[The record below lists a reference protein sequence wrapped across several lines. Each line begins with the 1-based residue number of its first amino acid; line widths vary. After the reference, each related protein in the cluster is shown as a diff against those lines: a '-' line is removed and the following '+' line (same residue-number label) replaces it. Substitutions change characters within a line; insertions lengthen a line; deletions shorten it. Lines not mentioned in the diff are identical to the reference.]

1 LEEQRERLEK
11 EIESKQEELNGLK
24 VQLDEKIGAK
34 EIEMKDLQSEME
46 ENRQKMFELQKL
58 IEVLEAEKKTLEA
71 ALVRKDEEFDEKLSA
86 EKIELGGLLSA
97 KEHVIESQSQEIVS
111 LKQSVENV
119 ETKQGEAF
127 KALLHETESIRAE
140 LEGFSTLRQEHA
152 AASKNL
158 DAADE
163 KIRSL
168 ERTIELLETG
178 RADASTERTETI
190 LSRIKNLKDA
200 AKTISE
206 ESSEVRN
213 FASSQ
218 FSENLKGLQ
227 DLGTAFDTLKKSFD
241 LEVSNVIKLLLFVS
255 DKKAQVFAHVM
266 FVRLV

>member
-1 LEEQRERLEK
+1 
-11 EIESKQEELNGLK
+11 
-24 VQLDEKIGAK
+24 
-34 EIEMKDLQSEME
+34 
-46 ENRQKMFELQKL
+46 
-58 IEVLEAEKKTLEA
+58 
-71 ALVRKDEEFDEKLSA
+71 
-86 EKIELGGLLSA
+86 
-97 KEHVIESQSQEIVS
+97 
-111 LKQSVENV
+111 VENV

-255 DKKAQVFAHVM
+255 DKRSSSVCPCHICQAGLKFASKVSNLLVAPKGRIVFTTLYFLHYA
-266 FVRLV
+266 